1 MINSMIMVNT
11 TGTVV
16 GKLSATDR
24 DQEGTLHVKIKY
36 ELLSEAELFTIEPE
50 TGVIT
55 TLTNTLDREVSTH
68 YNVF

>member
-1 MINSMIMVNT
+1 MVNT

-16 GKLSATDR
+16 GKLSAADR

-36 ELLSEAELFTIEPE
+36 ELLSDVGLFGIEPE

-68 YNVF
+68 SSVF